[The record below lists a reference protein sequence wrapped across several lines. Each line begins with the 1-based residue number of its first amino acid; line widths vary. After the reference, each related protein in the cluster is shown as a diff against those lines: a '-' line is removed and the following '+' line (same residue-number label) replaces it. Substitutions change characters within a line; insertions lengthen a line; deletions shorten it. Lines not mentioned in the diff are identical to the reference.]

1 MPQPSI
7 NNYKY
12 TKSVY
17 RILSYFVTYL
27 YFITQYIK
35 ITYTIRNITI
45 RVIKNTL
52 KVKKERNIMLKKIEE
67 DIDNKEWKEK
77 NKKYLKELQNF
88 FDKADNIE
96 DKDLKQL
103 IIGQMLRCDD
113 VLTKIAENRFQE
125 FYQLGYKNAKEE

>member
-1 MPQPSI
+1 MQC
-7 NNYKY
+7 
-12 TKSVY
+12 
-17 RILSYFVTYL
+17 
-27 YFITQYIK
+27 IK

-45 RVIKNTL
+45 RVIKNTP

-67 DIDNKEWKEK
+67 NIDNKEWKEK

>member
-35 ITYTIRNITI
+35 ITYTNQNITI
-45 RVIKNTL
+45 RVIKTIL
-52 KVKKERNIMLKKIEE
+52 RVKERNIMLKKIK
-67 DIDNKEWKEK
+67 DNKEWKEK
-77 NKKYLKELQNF
+77 NKVYLKELQNF

-96 DKDLKQL
+96 DKNLKQL

-125 FYQLGYKNAKEE
+125 FYQLGYKNAKGE

>member
-1 MPQPSI
+1 MQS
-7 NNYKY
+7 
-12 TKSVY
+12 
-17 RILSYFVTYL
+17 RILSYFVIYL

-45 RVIKNTL
+45 RVIKNTP

-67 DIDNKEWKEK
+67 NIDNKEWKEK

>member
-1 MPQPSI
+1 MQS
-7 NNYKY
+7 
-12 TKSVY
+12 
-17 RILSYFVTYL
+17 RILSYFVIYL